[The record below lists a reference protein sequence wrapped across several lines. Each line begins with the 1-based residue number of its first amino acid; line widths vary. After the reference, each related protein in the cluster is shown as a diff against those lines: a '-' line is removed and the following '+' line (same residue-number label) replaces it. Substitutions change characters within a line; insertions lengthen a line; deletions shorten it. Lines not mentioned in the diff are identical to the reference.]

1 MSDFILMT
9 QLARQH
15 RELMDVQLGNRQ
27 DYAALSASH
36 GAAVANYNTLL
47 RDYRNL
53 ERVAKQRIAELERQL
68 ADVDLARQRAEAE
81 AAFERTNAA
90 MRQHFAEQASK
101 APFAS

>member
-36 GAAVANYNTLL
+36 GAAVANYNNLL
-47 RDYRNL
+47 RDYRKL
-53 ERVAKQRIAELERQL
+53 ERAAKQRIAELERQL
-68 ADVDLARQRAEAE
+68 AEADLARQRAEAE
-81 AAFERTNAA
+81 AASERSKVA
-90 MRQHFAEQASK
+90 MRQDLAEQAQK
-101 APFAS
+101 KPFAS

>member
-15 RELMDVQLGNRQ
+15 RELMEVQLGNGR

-36 GAAVANYNTLL
+36 GAAVANYNNLL

-53 ERVAKQRIAELERQL
+53 ERAAKQRIAELERQL
-68 ADVDLARQRAEAE
+68 ADADLARQRAEADAE
-81 AAFERTNAA
+81 FQ
-90 MRQHFAEQASK
+90 RQFAELRVENARK
-101 APFAS
+101 GKGPPFAD

>member
-1 MSDFILMT
+1 MSDFILMM
-9 QLARQH
+9 QLGEQH
-15 RELMDVQLGNRQ
+15 RQMMDVQLGNRR
-27 DYAALSASH
+27 DYSLLSERH
-36 GAAVANYNTLL
+36 GAAVANYNNLL

-68 ADVDLARQRAEAE
+68 ADADLARQRAEAE

>member
-27 DYAALSASH
+27 DYAALSASR

-53 ERVAKQRIAELERQL
+53 ERAAKQRIAELERQL
-68 ADVDLARQRAEAE
+68 AEADLARQRAEADAE
-81 AAFERTNAA
+81 FQR
-90 MRQHFAEQASK
+90 RFAELRVENARK
-101 APFAS
+101 DKEPPFAS

>member
-15 RELMDVQLGNRQ
+15 RELMEVQLGSRQ

-36 GAAVANYNTLL
+36 GAAVANYNNLL

-53 ERVAKQRIAELERQL
+53 ERAAKQRIAELERQL
-68 ADVDLARQRAEAE
+68 AEADLARQRAEAD

-90 MRQHFAEQASK
+90 MKEELAAHAKKQ
-101 APFAS
+101 PFAD